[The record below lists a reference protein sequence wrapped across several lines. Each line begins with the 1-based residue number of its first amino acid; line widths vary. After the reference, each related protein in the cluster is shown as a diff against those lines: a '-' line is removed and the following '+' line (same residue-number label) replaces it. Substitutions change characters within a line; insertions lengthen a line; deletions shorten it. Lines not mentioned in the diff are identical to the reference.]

1 MMARLPAYWTEHLLK
16 GVTLRVGSSTPQG
29 QPELHFGHAAWAL
42 PDGRL
47 EVLVRTLQGAE
58 LLAAIRA
65 TGRVA
70 VSAGLPSNCQV
81 LHVKGVDAQVL
92 PAHAEQQDRFTHCFE
107 AWMSQIALFGSQRS
121 QVMAIF
127 GDLSLSRLS
136 CVRFTPLAAWDQTP
150 GPGAGQ
156 AIDLMP

>member
-1 MMARLPAYWTEHLLK
+1 MARLPDIWTEHLAR
-16 GVTLRVGSSTPQG
+16 GVTLRIGSCTPEG

-47 EVLVRTLQGAE
+47 EMLVRTLQGAE

-70 VSAGLPSNCQV
+70 VSAGLPSTCQV
-81 LHVKGVDAQVL
+81 LHVKGIDAEVE
-92 PAHAEQQDRFTHCFE
+92 PAHAGQAEPLARRFEGWLRQVEAFGADRR
-107 AWMSQIALFGSQRS
+107 QI
-121 QVMAIF
+121 MAVL
-127 GDLSLSRLS
+127 GDLTVDRLS

-156 AIDLMP
+156 VIDLLP

>member
-1 MMARLPAYWTEHLLK
+1 MARLPDSWTEHLLQ
-16 GVTLRVGSSTPQG
+16 GVTLRVGSSTPDG

-42 PDGRL
+42 PDGRV
-47 EVLVRTLQGAE
+47 EVMVRTLQGAE

-70 VSAGLPSNCQV
+70 VSAGRPSTCRV
-81 LHVKGVDAQVL
+81 LHMKGVDAEVAPARPDQQEAIAHGFEGWLRQVEMFG
-92 PAHAEQQDRFTHCFE
+92 ADRR
-107 AWMSQIALFGSQRS
+107 QI
-121 QVMAIF
+121 MAVL
-127 GDLSLSRLS
+127 GPLGWTELS

-156 AIDLMP
+156 AIDLIP

>member
-1 MMARLPAYWTEHLLK
+1 MARLPEPWIDHLAA
-16 GVTLRVGSSTPQG
+16 GVTLRVGASTPEG
-29 QPELHFGHAAWAL
+29 QPELHFAHGMWAL

-47 EVLVRTLQGAE
+47 EVLVRSLQGAE

-70 VSAGLPSNCQV
+70 VSAGRPSTTQV
-81 LHVKGVDAQVL
+81 LHVKGLDAEVL
-92 PAHAEQQDRFTHCFE
+92 PAYAEQADKLADCFE
-107 AWMSQIALFGSQRS
+107 AWLRQIEAFGADRR
-121 QVMAIF
+121 QVYAVL
-127 GDLSLSRLS
+127 GDLTLDKLS

-156 AIDLMP
+156 PIDLMP

>member
-1 MMARLPAYWTEHLLK
+1 MARLPEIWVAHLAK
-16 GVTLRVGSSTPQG
+16 GVSLRVGSSTPDG

-47 EVLVRTLQGAE
+47 EVLVRTLQGAD

-70 VSAGLPSNCQV
+70 VSAGLPSTCQV
-81 LHVKGVDAQVL
+81 LHVKGVDAEVV
-92 PAHAEQQDRFTHCFE
+92 PATAEQAEPFAQGFE
-107 AWMSQIALFGSQRS
+107 AWLRQIEAFGADRRQI
-121 QVMAIF
+121 MAVL
-127 GDLSLSRLS
+127 GDLTMAQLS

-156 AIDLMP
+156 AIDLIT